1 MHATNGTD
9 QSFFQWMLSHAAYA
23 VTHGVNPMHD
33 SMMNVPDGVNL
44 MANTSVLALA
54 IPLIPV
60 TLLFGPAVSYL
71 VMLTL
76 AFVLTSC
83 SWYWLLSR
91 HVVTS
96 RLAAFLG
103 AALCGFGPGM
113 MSQGNGHPNL
123 VAQFLIPVILWAA
136 LRLRHTGPLRGGA
149 VLGLL
154 VVWQAFINEE
164 VLFLSAIGLGLYVL
178 AYAALD
184 RDAARAAW
192 KPMAAGLGV
201 AFVVAGALLAYP
213 LWYQFFGWQSYRS
226 LPLGVEHYGADLAS
240 FASFSR
246 LSLLGDPVVANR
258 LAPNASEEN
267 TFFGWPLLVAVVVAV
282 AWMWREHRVKALAL
296 VGVVLS
302 LCALGPRVMSYAQD
316 TGIPG
321 PWRLLA
327 RLPLFDTVVPVRI
340 GLFVL
345 PVVGILTALAVQRLL
360 DVTAERPNVRRVAFI
375 GVAVVLVPLL
385 PVPLPATHAPVPKFI
400 ASGAYEPYVTG
411 GRSMV
416 TLPPPH
422 AGDATVMRWSASRN
436 LDFPVA
442 AGYFLGPG
450 GDFGTSLFGPPKRA
464 SDHLFTKVMQT
475 RAPYPVTDADRSRA
489 RDDLRFWK
497 AGAIVMV
504 PKADPVQE
512 DAMLR
517 TATDLYGSPTW
528 TGELWLWDARTV
540 LDGK

>member
-1 MHATNGTD
+1 MMA
-9 QSFFQWMLSHAAYA
+9 HAAYA

-54 IPLIPV
+54 VPLIPV
-60 TLLFGPAVSYL
+60 TLLLGPAVSYL

-76 AFVLTSC
+76 AFALTGVT
-83 SWYWLLSR
+83 WYWLLSR

-103 AALCGFGPGM
+103 AGLCAFGPGM

-136 LRLRHTGPLRGGA
+136 LRLRHGRPVRGGI

-164 VLFLSAIGLGLYVL
+164 VLFLSTIGLGLFVL
-178 AYAALD
+178 AYAVQD
-184 RDAARAAW
+184 RAGARAALR
-192 KPMAAGLGV
+192 PMAAGLGV
-201 AFVVAGALLAYP
+201 AALVAGALLAYP
-213 LWYQFFGWQSYRS
+213 LWYQFFGWQSYRG
-226 LPLGVEHYGADLAS
+226 LPQGVEHYGADLAS
-240 FASFSR
+240 FPAFAR
-246 LSLLGDPVVANR
+246 MSLLGDPVVAGR
-258 LAPNASEEN
+258 LAPNPSEEN
-267 TFFGWPLLVAVVVAV
+267 TFFGWPLLVGVVVTV
-282 AWMWREHRVKALAL
+282 AWLWREYRVRALAFAGL
-296 VGVVLS
+296 VLS
-302 LCALGPRVMSYAQD
+302 LCALGPKVTSYALD

-321 PWRLLA
+321 PWQFIA

-345 PVVGILTALAVQRLL
+345 PVVGLLTAIAVQRLQ
-360 DVTAERPNVRRVAFI
+360 DATAERPNLRRVAYI
-375 GVAVVLVPLL
+375 GLVVVLVPLL
-385 PVPLPATHAPVPKFI
+385 PVPLPATNAPVPRFI
-400 ASGAYEPYVTG
+400 SSGAYERYVAG

-422 AGDATVMRWSASRN
+422 AGDATVLRWSASRN

-475 RAPYPVTDADRSRA
+475 RSPYLVTDADRSRA
-489 RDDLRFWK
+489 RDDLRFWR

-504 PKADPVQE
+504 PKANPEQNA
-512 DAMLR
+512 AMLR
-517 TATDLYGSPTW
+517 TATDLYGEPKW
-528 TGELWLWDARTV
+528 TGELWVWDARVV
-540 LDGK
+540 LETPFTAS